1 MKEKKMDL
9 AKQNQNIER
18 LREELSRLNSQYAK
32 FKEAIGIN
40 DDADLTLE
48 DSQMTPAVKEMM
60 QAAQLEAERASRQAV
75 ATLNA
80 ESAQTTAAPKRPR
93 RGALSI

>member
-1 MKEKKMDL
+1 MDL

-18 LREELSRLNSQYAK
+18 LRDELDRLNKQWAQV
-32 FKEAIGIN
+32 KEAMGIN
-40 DDADLTLE
+40 DDADLKVE
-48 DSQMTPAVKEMM
+48 DSQMTPAMKEMM

-75 ATLNA
+75 ATLTA
-80 ESAQTTAAPKRPR
+80 ESASVSAPKRVR

>member
-1 MKEKKMDL
+1 MDL

-18 LREELSRLNSQYAK
+18 LRDELERLNNQYAK
-32 FKEAIGIN
+32 FKEAVGLTQE
-40 DDADLTLE
+40 ADLNV
-48 DSQMTPAVKEMM
+48 DAASMTPAVQELM

-80 ESAQTTAAPKRPR
+80 ETAQTSAAPKRPR

>member
-1 MKEKKMDL
+1 MDL

-18 LREELSRLNSQYAK
+18 LRDELDRLNKQWAQV
-32 FKEAIGIN
+32 KEAMGIN
-40 DDADLTLE
+40 DDADLKVE
-48 DSQMTPAVKEMM
+48 DSRMTPTMKEMM

-75 ATLNA
+75 ATLTA
-80 ESAQTTAAPKRPR
+80 ESAPVSAPKRAR

>member
-1 MKEKKMDL
+1 MDL

-18 LREELSRLNSQYAK
+18 LRDELDRLNKQWAHV
-32 FKEAIGIN
+32 KEAMGIN
-40 DDADLTLE
+40 DDADLKVE
-48 DSQMTPAVKEMM
+48 DSQMTPTMKEMM

-75 ATLNA
+75 ASLNA
-80 ESAQTTAAPKRPR
+80 ETAEVSAAPKRAR

>member
-1 MKEKKMDL
+1 MDL

-18 LREELSRLNSQYAK
+18 LRDELDRLNKQWAQV
-32 FKEAIGIN
+32 KEAMGIN
-40 DDADLTLE
+40 DDADLKVE
-48 DSQMTPAVKEMM
+48 DSQMTPAMKEMM

-75 ATLNA
+75 ATLTA
-80 ESAQTTAAPKRPR
+80 ESAPVSAPKRAR

>member
-1 MKEKKMDL
+1 MDL

-18 LREELSRLNSQYAK
+18 LRDELERLNKQYAQ
-32 FKEAIGIN
+32 FKEAVGLTQE
-40 DDADLTLE
+40 ADLNV
-48 DSQMTPAVKEMM
+48 DAVSMTPAVREMM

-75 ATLNA
+75 AALMA
-80 ESAQTTAAPKRPR
+80 ETAPVSAPKRAR

>member
-1 MKEKKMDL
+1 MDL

-18 LREELSRLNSQYAK
+18 LRDELERLNNQYAK
-32 FKEAIGIN
+32 FKEAVGLTQE
-40 DDADLTLE
+40 ADLNV
-48 DSQMTPAVKEMM
+48 DAASMTPAVQELM

-75 ATLNA
+75 ATLTA
-80 ESAQTTAAPKRPR
+80 ETAQVSAPKRAR

>member
-1 MKEKKMDL
+1 MDL

-18 LREELSRLNSQYAK
+18 LRDELERLNNQYAK
-32 FKEAIGIN
+32 FKEAVGLTQE
-40 DDADLTLE
+40 ADLNV
-48 DSQMTPAVKEMM
+48 DAASMTPAVQELM

-75 ATLNA
+75 ATLTA
-80 ESAQTTAAPKRPR
+80 ESAPVSAPKRAR

>member
-1 MKEKKMDL
+1 MDL

-18 LREELSRLNSQYAK
+18 LRDELERLNKQYAQ
-32 FKEAIGIN
+32 FKEAVGLTQE
-40 DDADLTLE
+40 ADLNV
-48 DSQMTPAVKEMM
+48 DAVSMTPAVREMM

-75 ATLNA
+75 AALPA
-80 ESAQTTAAPKRPR
+80 ETAPVSAPKRAR